1 MPRGGRRQN
10 AGRPSGAKN
19 KSTVERDLMIRYQ
32 AEREAAGTEKKLAKD
47 ALEDYLNYFIK
58 VAKLYQPIN
67 FGEGAKPEENGVS
80 NPKKFKEFSK
90 AAIEC
95 AIALAPYQSPRLAAV
110 RVEAPP
116 ATQSVRRITVDVF
129 EHTGEH
135 VGRFIDGEAQDIT
148 PPIGLFR

>member
-1 MPRGGRRQN
+1 
-10 AGRPSGAKN
+10 
-19 KSTVERDLMIRYQ
+19 MIRYQ
-32 AEREAAGTEKKLAKD
+32 AEREAAGTERKLAKD

-67 FGEGAKPEENGVS
+67 FGEGSKLEENGLS
-80 NPKKFKEFSK
+80 DPNKFKEFSK

-110 RVEAPP
+110 RVETPPP
-116 ATQSVRRITVDVF
+116 ATQEVRRITVNIF

-135 VGRFIDGEAQDIT
+135 VGRFIDGEPQDIT
-148 PPIGLFR
+148 PPTGTAN